1 MFLVIREF
9 IINKTALK
17 PRRKQLR
24 SQPTPTEK
32 LLWEKLRKK
41 QLGFWFK
48 RQVSIS
54 NYVVD
59 FYCPQKRL
67 AIEID
72 GSVHKTINQKK
83 YDLYRTSYLK
93 QFNITEIRFWNSE
106 IQNNIKNVIKTISL
120 HLFNSPPL
128 I

>member
-1 MFLVIREF
+1 MKHEF

-17 PRRKQLR
+17 PRR
-24 SQPTPTEK
+24 
-32 LLWEKLRKK
+32 K

-67 AIEID
+67 AIELD
-72 GSVHKTINQKK
+72 GSVHKTTSQKK
-83 YDLYRTSYLK
+83 YDLYRTRYL
-93 QFNITEIRFWNSE
+93 QAFNITEIRFWNHQ
-106 IQNNIKNVIKTISL
+106 IFNNIKEVVIKIQTIL
-120 HLFNSPPL
+120 TTPTLLPPPKL
-128 I
+128 GGGKGRE

>member
-1 MFLVIREF
+1 MKREF
-9 IINKTALK
+9 IINKTTLK

-24 SQPTPTEK
+24 NQSTPTEK
-32 LLWEKLRKK
+32 LLWQKLRKK

-67 AIEID
+67 AIELD
-72 GSVHKTINQKK
+72 GSVHKTASQKK
-83 YDLYRTSYLK
+83 YDSYRTRYL
-93 QFNITEIRFWNSE
+93 QAFNITEIRFWNSE
-106 IQNNIKNVIKTISL
+106 IEINIKNVIKTISL
-120 HLFNSPPL
+120 HLLDSPPL
-128 I
+128 N

>member
-1 MFLVIREF
+1 MRHEF

-24 SQPTPTEK
+24 NRTTHSEK

-41 QLGFWFK
+41 QLGCWFK

-67 AIEID
+67 AIELD
-72 GSVHKTINQKK
+72 GSIHKTPSQKK
-83 YDLYRTSYLK
+83 YDQYRTRYLRA
-93 QFNITEIRFWNSE
+93 FNITEIRFWNSE
-106 IQNNIKNVIKTISL
+106 VGINIKNVIKTISL
-120 HLFNSPPL
+120 HLFRSPPL